1 MYKITIQTV
10 KADKVNTS
18 TLFTDTWEQ
27 ALIAHSSFSIMASM
41 QNWTRPSNIYG
52 AEFST
57 DLLFDF
63 YNEGSFTV
71 TPDVDNEHLELETTM
86 NVNPWD

>member
-1 MYKITIQTV
+1 MYKITIKTV

-18 TLFTDTWEQ
+18 TLFTDTWKQ
-27 ALIAHSSFSIMASM
+27 VLIAHSSFSIMASM

-57 DLLFDF
+57 DLLFDI
-63 YNEGSFTV
+63 YNEGSFTA
-71 TPDVDNEHLELETTM
+71 TPDVNNENLELEITM
-86 NVNPWD
+86 DVNPWD